1 MAAKAHIAY
10 PGNDEEVPDDEHG
23 MIKDEEACDDECGD
37 GSACDIDEDLLEFAE
52 GKVENDESKA
62 GATNEEDA
70 NEAGDGAADEDAET
84 VVRAPSVPPDRSFD
98 ISPEEFCGD
107 PYEQE
112 GHIESRQELGRK
124 GEEAAVRYLKSRGYT
139 IVKRN
144 WFCRFGEAD
153 IIARDP
159 EDTLCFIEV
168 KTRQSLEAGL
178 PEEAITRN
186 KQSRYERI
194 ALCYMMVTDDWD
206 DNSSVRFDAIAICV
220 TAPHRALLR
229 HHKGCFNECF

>member
-1 MAAKAHIAY
+1 MVSKEQIACPAH
-10 PGNDEEVPDDEHG
+10 DEEDRDEELEDTP
-23 MIKDEEACDDECGD
+23 DEEAGELAIEGRDADGGLEEELEDAFEDEIEAEGAR
-37 GSACDIDEDLLEFAE
+37 GAFDEDLPEGPGADESACAE
-52 GKVENDESKA
+52 G
-62 GATNEEDA
+62 
-70 NEAGDGAADEDAET
+70 
-84 VVRAPSVPPDRSFD
+84 VPPDRCFD

-124 GEEAAVRYLKSRGYT
+124 GEEAAVRYLKSRGYA

-159 EDTLCFIEV
+159 EGTLCFIEV
-168 KTRQSLEAGL
+168 KTRQSVEAGL
-178 PEEAITRN
+178 PEEAITRS

-206 DNSSVRFDAIAICV
+206 DNDSVRFDAIAICV
-220 TAPHRALLR
+220 TAPHRAMLR

>member
-1 MAAKAHIAY
+1 MVSKEQIACPAH
-10 PGNDEEVPDDEHG
+10 DEEDRGEELEDTP
-23 MIKDEEACDDECGD
+23 DEEAGELAIEGRDADGGLEEELEDAFEDEIEAEGARD
-37 GSACDIDEDLLEFAE
+37 AFDEDLPEGPGADESACAE
-52 GKVENDESKA
+52 G
-62 GATNEEDA
+62 
-70 NEAGDGAADEDAET
+70 
-84 VVRAPSVPPDRSFD
+84 VPPDRCFD

-124 GEEAAVRYLKSRGYT
+124 GEEAAVRYLKSRGYA

-159 EDTLCFIEV
+159 EGTLCFIEV
-168 KTRQSLEAGL
+168 KTRQSVEAGL
-178 PEEAITRN
+178 PEEAITRS

-206 DNSSVRFDAIAICV
+206 DNDSVRFDAIAICV
-220 TAPHRALLR
+220 TAPHRAMLR

>member
-1 MAAKAHIAY
+1 MVSKEQIACPAH
-10 PGNDEEVPDDEHG
+10 DEEDRAEELEDTP
-23 MIKDEEACDDECGD
+23 DEEAGELAIEGRDADGGLEEELEDAFEDEIEAEGARD
-37 GSACDIDEDLLEFAE
+37 AFDEDLPEGPGADESACAE
-52 GKVENDESKA
+52 G
-62 GATNEEDA
+62 
-70 NEAGDGAADEDAET
+70 
-84 VVRAPSVPPDRSFD
+84 VPPDRCFD

-124 GEEAAVRYLKSRGYT
+124 GEEVAVRYLKSRGYA

-159 EDTLCFIEV
+159 EGTLCFIEV
-168 KTRQSLEAGL
+168 KTRQSVEAGL
-178 PEEAITRN
+178 PEEAITRS

-206 DNSSVRFDAIAICV
+206 DNDSVRFDAIAICV
-220 TAPHRALLR
+220 TAPHRAMLR

>member
-1 MAAKAHIAY
+1 MVSKEQIACPAH
-10 PGNDEEVPDDEHG
+10 DEEDQDEELG
-23 MIKDEEACDDECGD
+23 DMPDEEAGELAIEGRDADGGLEEELEDAFEDEIEAEEARD
-37 GSACDIDEDLLEFAE
+37 AFDEDLPE
-52 GKVENDESKA
+52 GPGADESACAK
-62 GATNEEDA
+62 G
-70 NEAGDGAADEDAET
+70 
-84 VVRAPSVPPDRSFD
+84 VPLDRCFD

-124 GEEAAVRYLKSRGYT
+124 GEEAAVRYLKSRGYA

-159 EDTLCFIEV
+159 EGTLCFIEV
-168 KTRQSLEAGL
+168 KTRQSVEAGL
-178 PEEAITRN
+178 PEEAITRS

-206 DNSSVRFDAIAICV
+206 DNDSVRFDAIAICV
-220 TAPHRALLR
+220 TAPHRAMLR

>member
-1 MAAKAHIAY
+1 MVAKAQIAY
-10 PGNDEEVPDDEHG
+10 PTNDDDGSDVEDEKAGIDGPVAEKQDMTDEPGEDVEDGRDDGLACKPGKVALEDDGEGFDDSPDDG
-23 MIKDEEACDDECGD
+23 PACM
-37 GSACDIDEDLLEFAE
+37 E
-52 GKVENDESKA
+52 G
-62 GATNEEDA
+62 
-70 NEAGDGAADEDAET
+70 
-84 VVRAPSVPPDRSFD
+84 VPPDRCFD

-112 GHIESRQELGRK
+112 GHIQSRQELGRK
-124 GEEAAVRYLKSRGYT
+124 GEEAAVRYLRSRGYE

-159 EDTLCFIEV
+159 EGTLCFIEV
-168 KTRQSLEAGL
+168 KTRQSVEAGL
-178 PEEAITRN
+178 PEEAITHS

-206 DNSSVRFDAIAICV
+206 DNESVRFDAIAICV

>member
-1 MAAKAHIAY
+1 MVSKEQIACPAH
-10 PGNDEEVPDDEHG
+10 DEEDQDEELG
-23 MIKDEEACDDECGD
+23 DMPDEEAGELAIEGRDADGGLEEEFEDAFEDEIEAEEARD
-37 GSACDIDEDLLEFAE
+37 AFDEDLPE
-52 GKVENDESKA
+52 GPGADESACAK
-62 GATNEEDA
+62 G
-70 NEAGDGAADEDAET
+70 
-84 VVRAPSVPPDRSFD
+84 VPLDRCFD

-124 GEEAAVRYLKSRGYT
+124 GEEAAVRYLKSRGYA

-159 EDTLCFIEV
+159 EGTLCFIEV
-168 KTRQSLEAGL
+168 KTRQSVEAGL
-178 PEEAITRN
+178 PEEAITRS

-206 DNSSVRFDAIAICV
+206 DNDSVRFDAIAICV
-220 TAPHRALLR
+220 TAPHRAMLR

>member
-1 MAAKAHIAY
+1 MVSKEQIACPAH
-10 PGNDEEVPDDEHG
+10 DEEDRDEELEDTP
-23 MIKDEEACDDECGD
+23 DEEAGELAIEGRDADGGLEEELEDAFEDEIEAEGARD
-37 GSACDIDEDLLEFAE
+37 AFDEDLPEGLGGDESACAE
-52 GKVENDESKA
+52 G
-62 GATNEEDA
+62 
-70 NEAGDGAADEDAET
+70 
-84 VVRAPSVPPDRSFD
+84 VPPDRCFD

-124 GEEAAVRYLKSRGYT
+124 GEEAAVRYLKSRGYA

-159 EDTLCFIEV
+159 EGTLCFIEV
-168 KTRQSLEAGL
+168 KTRQSVEAGL
-178 PEEAITRN
+178 PEEAITRS

-206 DNSSVRFDAIAICV
+206 DNDSVRFDAIAICV
-220 TAPHRALLR
+220 TAPHRAMLR

>member
-1 MAAKAHIAY
+1 MVSKEQIAC
-10 PGNDEEVPDDEHG
+10 PVHDEEDRAEELEDTP
-23 MIKDEEACDDECGD
+23 DEEAGELAIEGRDADGGLEEELEDAFEDEIEAEGARD
-37 GSACDIDEDLLEFAE
+37 AFDEDLPEGPGADESACAE
-52 GKVENDESKA
+52 G
-62 GATNEEDA
+62 
-70 NEAGDGAADEDAET
+70 
-84 VVRAPSVPPDRSFD
+84 VPPDRCFD

-124 GEEAAVRYLKSRGYT
+124 GEEAAVRYLKSRGYA

-159 EDTLCFIEV
+159 EGTLCFIEV
-168 KTRQSLEAGL
+168 KTRQSVEAGL
-178 PEEAITRN
+178 PEEAITRS

-206 DNSSVRFDAIAICV
+206 DNDSVRFDAIAICV
-220 TAPHRALLR
+220 TAPHRAMLR

>member
-1 MAAKAHIAY
+1 MVSKEQIACPAH
-10 PGNDEEVPDDEHG
+10 DEEDRDEELEDTP
-23 MIKDEEACDDECGD
+23 DEEAGELAIEGRDADDGLEEEHENAFEDEIEAEGAR
-37 GSACDIDEDLLEFAE
+37 GAFDEDLPEGPGADESACAE
-52 GKVENDESKA
+52 G
-62 GATNEEDA
+62 
-70 NEAGDGAADEDAET
+70 
-84 VVRAPSVPPDRSFD
+84 VPPDRCFD

-124 GEEAAVRYLKSRGYT
+124 GEEAAVRYLKSRGYA

-144 WFCRFGEAD
+144 WFCHFGEAD

-159 EDTLCFIEV
+159 EGTLCFIEV
-168 KTRQSLEAGL
+168 KTRQSVEAGL
-178 PEEAITRN
+178 PEEAITRS

-206 DNSSVRFDAIAICV
+206 DNDSVRFDAIAICV
-220 TAPHRALLR
+220 TAPHRAMLR

>member
-1 MAAKAHIAY
+1 MVSKEQIACPAH
-10 PGNDEEVPDDEHG
+10 DEEDR
-23 MIKDEEACDDECGD
+23 DEELEDTPDEKAGELAIEGRDAD
-37 GSACDIDEDLLEFAE
+37 GGLEEELEDAFEDEIEAEEARDAFDEDLPEGPGADESACAE
-52 GKVENDESKA
+52 G
-62 GATNEEDA
+62 
-70 NEAGDGAADEDAET
+70 
-84 VVRAPSVPPDRSFD
+84 VPPNRCFD

-124 GEEAAVRYLKSRGYT
+124 GEEAAVRYLKSRGYA

-159 EDTLCFIEV
+159 EGTLCFIEV
-168 KTRQSLEAGL
+168 KTRQSVEAGL
-178 PEEAITRN
+178 PEEAITRS

-206 DNSSVRFDAIAICV
+206 DNDSVRFDAIAICV
-220 TAPHRALLR
+220 TAPHRAMLR

>member
-1 MAAKAHIAY
+1 MVSKEQIACPAH
-10 PGNDEEVPDDEHG
+10 DEEDRDEELEDTP
-23 MIKDEEACDDECGD
+23 DEEAGELAIEGRDADDGLEEEHENAFEDEIEAEGARD
-37 GSACDIDEDLLEFAE
+37 AFDEDLPEGPGADESACAE
-52 GKVENDESKA
+52 G
-62 GATNEEDA
+62 
-70 NEAGDGAADEDAET
+70 
-84 VVRAPSVPPDRSFD
+84 VPPDRCFD

-112 GHIESRQELGRK
+112 GHIESRQELGKK
-124 GEEAAVRYLKSRGYT
+124 GEGAAVRYLKSRGYA

-159 EDTLCFIEV
+159 EGTLCFIEV
-168 KTRQSLEAGL
+168 KTRQSVEAGL
-178 PEEAITRN
+178 PEEAITRS

-206 DNSSVRFDAIAICV
+206 DNDSVRFDAIAICV
-220 TAPHRALLR
+220 TAPHRAMLR

>member
-1 MAAKAHIAY
+1 MVSKEQIARPAH
-10 PGNDEEVPDDEHG
+10 DEEDQDEELDDAFDERADETAIEDQDVDDELVEESG
-23 MIKDEEACDDECGD
+23 DEAETRDAPDEGLL
-37 GSACDIDEDLLEFAE
+37 EDLGA
-52 GKVENDESKA
+52 DESTCME
-62 GATNEEDA
+62 G
-70 NEAGDGAADEDAET
+70 
-84 VVRAPSVPPDRSFD
+84 VPPDRCFD

-159 EDTLCFIEV
+159 EGTLCFIEV
-168 KTRQSLEAGL
+168 KTRQSVEAGL
-178 PEEAITRN
+178 PEEAITRS

-206 DNSSVRFDAIAICV
+206 DNDSVRFDAIAICV
-220 TAPHRALLR
+220 TAPHRAMLR
-229 HHKGCFNECF
+229 HHRGCFNECF

>member
-1 MAAKAHIAY
+1 MKNSKIRPTRRQASLPSKDGMPTVASRRSLKTHSKTRLRQRGRETLSTRTLPEG
-10 PGNDEEVPDDEHG
+10 PGGDE
-23 MIKDEEACDDECGD
+23 
-37 GSACDIDEDLLEFAE
+37 SACAE
-52 GKVENDESKA
+52 G
-62 GATNEEDA
+62 
-70 NEAGDGAADEDAET
+70 
-84 VVRAPSVPPDRSFD
+84 VPPDRCFD

-124 GEEAAVRYLKSRGYT
+124 GEEAAVRYLKSRGYA

-159 EDTLCFIEV
+159 EGTLCFIEV
-168 KTRQSLEAGL
+168 KTRQSVEAGL
-178 PEEAITRN
+178 PEEAITRS

-206 DNSSVRFDAIAICV
+206 DNDSVRFDAIAICV
-220 TAPHRALLR
+220 TAPHRAMLR

>member
-1 MAAKAHIAY
+1 MVSKEQIACPAH
-10 PGNDEEVPDDEHG
+10 DEEDRDE
-23 MIKDEEACDDECGD
+23 KLEDTPDEEAGELAIEGRDADDGLEEEHENAFEDEIEAEGARD
-37 GSACDIDEDLLEFAE
+37 AFDEDLPEGPGADESACAE
-52 GKVENDESKA
+52 G
-62 GATNEEDA
+62 
-70 NEAGDGAADEDAET
+70 
-84 VVRAPSVPPDRSFD
+84 VPPDRCFD

-124 GEEAAVRYLKSRGYT
+124 GEEAAVRYLKSRGYA

-159 EDTLCFIEV
+159 EGTLCFIEV
-168 KTRQSLEAGL
+168 KTRQSVEAGL
-178 PEEAITRN
+178 PEEAITRS

-206 DNSSVRFDAIAICV
+206 DNDSVRFDAIAICV
-220 TAPHRALLR
+220 TAPHRAMLR

>member
-1 MAAKAHIAY
+1 MVSKEQIACPAHDEEDRAEELEDT
-10 PGNDEEVPDDEHG
+10 PDEEVGELAIEGRDADGGLEEELEDAFEDE
-23 MIKDEEACDDECGD
+23 IEAEGARD
-37 GSACDIDEDLLEFAE
+37 AFDEDLPEGPGADESACAE
-52 GKVENDESKA
+52 G
-62 GATNEEDA
+62 
-70 NEAGDGAADEDAET
+70 
-84 VVRAPSVPPDRSFD
+84 VPPDRCFD

-124 GEEAAVRYLKSRGYT
+124 GEEAAVRYLKSRGYA

-159 EDTLCFIEV
+159 EGTLCFIEV
-168 KTRQSLEAGL
+168 KTRQSVEAGL
-178 PEEAITRN
+178 PEEAITRS

-206 DNSSVRFDAIAICV
+206 DNDSVRFDAIAICV
-220 TAPHRALLR
+220 TAPHRAMLR

>member
-1 MAAKAHIAY
+1 MSRTRREDRA
-10 PGNDEEVPDDEHG
+10 EELEDTP
-23 MIKDEEACDDECGD
+23 DEEAGELAIEGRDADGGLEEELEDAFEDEIEAEGARD
-37 GSACDIDEDLLEFAE
+37 AFDEDLPEGPGADESACAE
-52 GKVENDESKA
+52 G
-62 GATNEEDA
+62 
-70 NEAGDGAADEDAET
+70 
-84 VVRAPSVPPDRSFD
+84 VPPDRCFD

-124 GEEAAVRYLKSRGYT
+124 GEEAAVRYLKSRGYA

-159 EDTLCFIEV
+159 EGTLCFIEV
-168 KTRQSLEAGL
+168 KTRQSVEAGL
-178 PEEAITRN
+178 PEEAITRS

-206 DNSSVRFDAIAICV
+206 DNDSVRFDAIAICV
-220 TAPHRALLR
+220 TAPHRAMLR

>member
-1 MAAKAHIAY
+1 MVSKEQSACPAH
-10 PGNDEEVPDDEHG
+10 DEEDRAEELEDTP
-23 MIKDEEACDDECGD
+23 DEEAGELAIEGRDADGGLEEELEDAFEDEIEAEGARD
-37 GSACDIDEDLLEFAE
+37 AFDEDLPEGPGADESACAE
-52 GKVENDESKA
+52 G
-62 GATNEEDA
+62 
-70 NEAGDGAADEDAET
+70 
-84 VVRAPSVPPDRSFD
+84 VPPDRCFD

-124 GEEAAVRYLKSRGYT
+124 GEEAAVRYLKSRGYA

-159 EDTLCFIEV
+159 EGTLCFIEV
-168 KTRQSLEAGL
+168 KTRQSVEAGL
-178 PEEAITRN
+178 PEEAITRS

-206 DNSSVRFDAIAICV
+206 DNDSVRFDAIAICV
-220 TAPHRALLR
+220 TAPHRAMLR

>member
-1 MAAKAHIAY
+1 MVSKEQIACPAH
-10 PGNDEEVPDDEHG
+10 DEEDRAEELEDTP
-23 MIKDEEACDDECGD
+23 DEEAGELAIEGRDADGGLEEELEDAFEDEIEAEGAR
-37 GSACDIDEDLLEFAE
+37 GAFDEDLPEGPGADESACAE
-52 GKVENDESKA
+52 G
-62 GATNEEDA
+62 
-70 NEAGDGAADEDAET
+70 
-84 VVRAPSVPPDRSFD
+84 VPPDRCFD

-124 GEEAAVRYLKSRGYT
+124 GEEAAVRYLKSRGYA

-159 EDTLCFIEV
+159 EGTLCFIEV
-168 KTRQSLEAGL
+168 KTRQSVEAGL
-178 PEEAITRN
+178 PEEAITRS

-206 DNSSVRFDAIAICV
+206 DNDSVRFDAIAICV
-220 TAPHRALLR
+220 TAPHRAMLR

>member
-1 MAAKAHIAY
+1 MVSKEQIACPAH
-10 PGNDEEVPDDEHG
+10 DEEGRAEELEDTP
-23 MIKDEEACDDECGD
+23 DEEAGELAIEGRDADGGLEEELEDAFEDEIEAEGARD
-37 GSACDIDEDLLEFAE
+37 AFDEDLPEGPGADESACAE
-52 GKVENDESKA
+52 G
-62 GATNEEDA
+62 
-70 NEAGDGAADEDAET
+70 
-84 VVRAPSVPPDRSFD
+84 VPPDRCFD

-124 GEEAAVRYLKSRGYT
+124 GEEAAVRYLKSRGYA

-159 EDTLCFIEV
+159 EGTLCFIEV
-168 KTRQSLEAGL
+168 KTRQSVEAGL
-178 PEEAITRN
+178 PEEAITRS

-206 DNSSVRFDAIAICV
+206 DNDSVRFDAIAICV
-220 TAPHRALLR
+220 TAPHRAMLR

>member
-1 MAAKAHIAY
+1 MVSKEQIACPAH
-10 PGNDEEVPDDEHG
+10 DEEDQDEELG
-23 MIKDEEACDDECGD
+23 DMPDEEAGELAIEGRDADGGLEEELEDAFEDEIEAEEARD
-37 GSACDIDEDLLEFAE
+37 AFDEDLPEGPGADESACAE
-52 GKVENDESKA
+52 G
-62 GATNEEDA
+62 
-70 NEAGDGAADEDAET
+70 
-84 VVRAPSVPPDRSFD
+84 VPPDRCFD

-124 GEEAAVRYLKSRGYT
+124 GEEAAVRYLKSRGYA

-159 EDTLCFIEV
+159 EGTLCFIEV
-168 KTRQSLEAGL
+168 KTRQSVEAGL
-178 PEEAITRN
+178 PEEAITRS

-206 DNSSVRFDAIAICV
+206 DNDSVRFDAIAICV
-220 TAPHRALLR
+220 TAPHRAMLR

>member
-1 MAAKAHIAY
+1 MVSKEQIACPAH
-10 PGNDEEVPDDEHG
+10 DEEDRAEELEDTP
-23 MIKDEEACDDECGD
+23 DEEAGELAIEGRDADGGLEEELEDAFEDEIEAEGARD
-37 GSACDIDEDLLEFAE
+37 AFDEDLPEGPGADESACAE
-52 GKVENDESKA
+52 G
-62 GATNEEDA
+62 
-70 NEAGDGAADEDAET
+70 
-84 VVRAPSVPPDRSFD
+84 VPPDRCFD

-124 GEEAAVRYLKSRGYT
+124 GEEAAVRYLKFRGYA

-159 EDTLCFIEV
+159 EGTLCFIEV
-168 KTRQSLEAGL
+168 KTRQSVEAGL
-178 PEEAITRN
+178 PEEAITRS

-206 DNSSVRFDAIAICV
+206 DNDSVRFDAIAICV
-220 TAPHRALLR
+220 TAPHRAMLR

>member
-1 MAAKAHIAY
+1 MVSKEQIACPAH
-10 PGNDEEVPDDEHG
+10 DEEDRAEELEDTP
-23 MIKDEEACDDECGD
+23 DEEAGELAIEGRDAD
-37 GSACDIDEDLLEFAE
+37 GGLEEELEDAFEDVIEAEGARDAFDEDLPEGPGADESACAE
-52 GKVENDESKA
+52 G
-62 GATNEEDA
+62 
-70 NEAGDGAADEDAET
+70 
-84 VVRAPSVPPDRSFD
+84 VPPDRCFD

-124 GEEAAVRYLKSRGYT
+124 GEEAAVRYLKSRGYA

-159 EDTLCFIEV
+159 EGTLCFIEV
-168 KTRQSLEAGL
+168 KTRQSVEAGL
-178 PEEAITRN
+178 PEEAITRS

-206 DNSSVRFDAIAICV
+206 DNDSVRFDAIAICV
-220 TAPHRALLR
+220 TAPHRAMLR

>member
-1 MAAKAHIAY
+1 MVSKEQIACPAH
-10 PGNDEEVPDDEHG
+10 DEEDRAEELEDTP
-23 MIKDEEACDDECGD
+23 DEEAGELAIEGRDADDGLEEEHENAFEDEIEAEGARD
-37 GSACDIDEDLLEFAE
+37 AFDEDLPEGPGADESACAE
-52 GKVENDESKA
+52 G
-62 GATNEEDA
+62 
-70 NEAGDGAADEDAET
+70 
-84 VVRAPSVPPDRSFD
+84 VPPDRCFD

-124 GEEAAVRYLKSRGYT
+124 GEEAAVRYLKSRGYA

-159 EDTLCFIEV
+159 EGTLCFIEV
-168 KTRQSLEAGL
+168 KTRQSVEAGL
-178 PEEAITRN
+178 PEEAITRS

-206 DNSSVRFDAIAICV
+206 DNDSVRFDAIAICV
-220 TAPHRALLR
+220 TAPHRAMLR

>member
-1 MAAKAHIAY
+1 MVSKEQIACPAH
-10 PGNDEEVPDDEHG
+10 DEEDRAEELEDTP
-23 MIKDEEACDDECGD
+23 DEEAGELAIEGRDADGGLEEELEDAFEDEIEAEGARD
-37 GSACDIDEDLLEFAE
+37 AFDEDLTEGPGADESACAE
-52 GKVENDESKA
+52 G
-62 GATNEEDA
+62 
-70 NEAGDGAADEDAET
+70 
-84 VVRAPSVPPDRSFD
+84 VPPDRCFD

-124 GEEAAVRYLKSRGYT
+124 GEEAAVRYLKSRGYA

-159 EDTLCFIEV
+159 EGTLCFIEV
-168 KTRQSLEAGL
+168 KTRQSVEAGL
-178 PEEAITRN
+178 PEEAITRS

-206 DNSSVRFDAIAICV
+206 DNDSVRFDAIAICV
-220 TAPHRALLR
+220 TAPHRAMLR

>member
-1 MAAKAHIAY
+1 MVSKEQIACPAH
-10 PGNDEEVPDDEHG
+10 DEEDRAEELEDTP
-23 MIKDEEACDDECGD
+23 DEEAGELAIEGRDADGGLEEELEDAFEDEIEAEGARD
-37 GSACDIDEDLLEFAE
+37 AFDEDLPEGPGADESACAE
-52 GKVENDESKA
+52 G
-62 GATNEEDA
+62 
-70 NEAGDGAADEDAET
+70 
-84 VVRAPSVPPDRSFD
+84 VPPDRCFD

-124 GEEAAVRYLKSRGYT
+124 GEEAAVRYLKSRGYA

-153 IIARDP
+153 TIARDP
-159 EDTLCFIEV
+159 EGTLCFIEV
-168 KTRQSLEAGL
+168 KTRQSVEAGL
-178 PEEAITRN
+178 PEEAITRS

-206 DNSSVRFDAIAICV
+206 DNDSVRFDAIAICV
-220 TAPHRALLR
+220 TAPHRAMLR

>member
-1 MAAKAHIAY
+1 MVSKEQIACPAHDEEDQDEELEDT
-10 PGNDEEVPDDEHG
+10 PDEEVGELVIEGRDADGGLEEELEDAFEDE
-23 MIKDEEACDDECGD
+23 IEAEGARD
-37 GSACDIDEDLLEFAE
+37 AFDEDLPEGLGADESACAE
-52 GKVENDESKA
+52 G
-62 GATNEEDA
+62 
-70 NEAGDGAADEDAET
+70 
-84 VVRAPSVPPDRSFD
+84 VPPDRCFD

-124 GEEAAVRYLKSRGYT
+124 GEEAAVRYLKSRGYA

-159 EDTLCFIEV
+159 EGTLCFIEV
-168 KTRQSLEAGL
+168 KTRQSVEAGL
-178 PEEAITRN
+178 PEEAITRS

-206 DNSSVRFDAIAICV
+206 DNDSVRFDAIAICV
-220 TAPHRALLR
+220 TAPHRAMLR

>member
-1 MAAKAHIAY
+1 MVSKKQIACPAH
-10 PGNDEEVPDDEHG
+10 DEEDRDEELEDTP
-23 MIKDEEACDDECGD
+23 DEEAGELAIEGRDADGGLEEELEDAFEDEIEAEGARD
-37 GSACDIDEDLLEFAE
+37 AFDEDLPEGPGADESACAE
-52 GKVENDESKA
+52 G
-62 GATNEEDA
+62 
-70 NEAGDGAADEDAET
+70 
-84 VVRAPSVPPDRSFD
+84 VPPDRCFD

-124 GEEAAVRYLKSRGYT
+124 GEEAAVRYLKSRGYA

-159 EDTLCFIEV
+159 EGTLCFIEV
-168 KTRQSLEAGL
+168 KTRQSVEAGL
-178 PEEAITRN
+178 PEEAITRS

-206 DNSSVRFDAIAICV
+206 DNDSVRFDAIAICV
-220 TAPHRALLR
+220 TAPHRAMLR

>member
-1 MAAKAHIAY
+1 MVSKEQIACPAH
-10 PGNDEEVPDDEHG
+10 DEEDRDEELEDTP
-23 MIKDEEACDDECGD
+23 DEEAGELAIEGRDADDGLEEEHENAFEDEIEAEGARD
-37 GSACDIDEDLLEFAE
+37 AFDEDLPEGPGADESACAE
-52 GKVENDESKA
+52 GVL
-62 GATNEEDA
+62 
-70 NEAGDGAADEDAET
+70 
-84 VVRAPSVPPDRSFD
+84 PDRCFD

-124 GEEAAVRYLKSRGYT
+124 GEEAAVRYLKSRGYA

-159 EDTLCFIEV
+159 EGTLCFIEV
-168 KTRQSLEAGL
+168 KTRQSVEAGL
-178 PEEAITRN
+178 PEEAITRS

-206 DNSSVRFDAIAICV
+206 DNDSVRFDAIAICV
-220 TAPHRALLR
+220 TAPHRAMLR

>member
-1 MAAKAHIAY
+1 MVSKEQIACPAH
-10 PGNDEEVPDDEHG
+10 DEEDQDEELG
-23 MIKDEEACDDECGD
+23 DMPDEEAGELAIEGRDADGGLEEELEDAFEDEIEAEGARD
-37 GSACDIDEDLLEFAE
+37 AFDEDLSEGPGGDESACAE
-52 GKVENDESKA
+52 G
-62 GATNEEDA
+62 
-70 NEAGDGAADEDAET
+70 
-84 VVRAPSVPPDRSFD
+84 VPPDRCFD

-124 GEEAAVRYLKSRGYT
+124 GEEAAVRYLKSRGYA

-159 EDTLCFIEV
+159 EGTLCFIEV
-168 KTRQSLEAGL
+168 KTRQSVEAGL
-178 PEEAITRN
+178 PEEAITRS

-206 DNSSVRFDAIAICV
+206 DNDSVRFDAIAICV
-220 TAPHRALLR
+220 TAPHRAMLR